1 VTIVAESRLACPGDF
16 LTLCER
22 APPPAPAVT
31 KRPRSVA
38 RGTRMP
44 PLRRLERALVAVC
57 GVAALFHP
65 VDAALAAA
73 VFVAALELMR
83 IM

>member
-1 VTIVAESRLACPGDF
+1 
-16 LTLCER
+16 
-22 APPPAPAVT
+22 
-31 KRPRSVA
+31 
-38 RGTRMP
+38 MP